1 MKKEKVTLGL
11 WIMNLF
17 TRHIWLKIISLVL
30 AVTTWLY
37 VQGKIHP

>member
-1 MKKEKVTLGL
+1 MGSRF
-11 WIMNLF
+11 ISFF
-17 TRHIWLKIISLVL
+17 TRHTWLKVISLVL